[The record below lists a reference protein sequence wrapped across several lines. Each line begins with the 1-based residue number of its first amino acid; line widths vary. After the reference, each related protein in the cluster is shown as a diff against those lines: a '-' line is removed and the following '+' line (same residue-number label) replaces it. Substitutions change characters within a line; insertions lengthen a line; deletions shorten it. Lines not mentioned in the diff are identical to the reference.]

1 MPGFITPI
9 EFDDEVVT
17 KFFLVPTS
25 GACVHTPPPPAN
37 QIVLVDYPQGFPMT
51 SLYTPVWVRGNLAI
65 KKQKADVTY
74 VDGATNVETVYSM
87 TATSVEL
94 YEN

>member
-1 MPGFITPI
+1 MDIEYLFSKRAEITEYRKRIATEPNLKLADKDHRIPGFITPI

-37 QIVLVDYPQGFPMT
+37 QIVLVDYPQGYPLT
-51 SLYTPVWVRGNLAI
+51 SLYTPVWSM
-65 KKQKADVTY
+65 
-74 VDGATNVETVYSM
+74 AT
-87 TATSVEL
+87 
-94 YEN
+94 